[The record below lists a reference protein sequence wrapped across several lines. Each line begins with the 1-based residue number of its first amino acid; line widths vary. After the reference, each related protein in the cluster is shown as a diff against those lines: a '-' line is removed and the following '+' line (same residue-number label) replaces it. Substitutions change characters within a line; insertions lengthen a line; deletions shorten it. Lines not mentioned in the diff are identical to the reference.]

1 MVSVETML
9 KRIFDII
16 FAAGALIV
24 LSPVIIIVAVLVRF
38 RLGKPV
44 FFRQERPG
52 LDGRPF
58 TLIKFRTMRDASDEN
73 GNPLADSERLTRFGS
88 LLRATSLDELPELYN
103 ILRGDM
109 SFVGPR
115 PLLTEYLPL
124 YNARQARR
132 HETRPGLTGWAQ
144 INGRNAADWPERLE
158 MDVWYVEN
166 QSFLLDLKILLLTI
180 AKVLKQEGIS
190 ADGEATVARFIGNPD
205 KGDKN
210 G

>member
-1 MVSVETML
+1 ML

-24 LSPVIIIVAVLVRF
+24 LSPVIVIVAVLARF

-52 LDGRPF
+52 LGGRPF
-58 TLIKFRTMRDASDEN
+58 TLIKFRTMRDASDEH

-190 ADGEATVARFIGNPD
+190 ADGEATVARFTGNPD